1 MSKRRA
7 WSWGIWAVAY
17 NWATEATEATTTD
30 DFYVAATESTITAT
44 ESTTTARESTTTARE
59 STADAA
65 TTGTD
70 ADRVNGNSEEYN
82 HLPSEIFR
90 TKIECNVI
98 LLNIVSMSNLVNNV
112 CILQQ
117 LI

>member
-1 MSKRRA
+1 M
-7 WSWGIWAVAY
+7 
-17 NWATEATEATTTD
+17 D
-30 DFYVAATESTITAT
+30 DFYVAAT
-44 ESTTTARESTTTARE
+44 ESTTTARESTTTATE
-59 STADAA
+59 STADA
-65 TTGTD
+65 
-70 ADRVNGNSEEYN
+70 DRVTGNLEVYDYLTSEN
-82 HLPSEIFR
+82 FR